1 MFLKRFAL
9 LAASA
14 FLALP
19 ALAQYQDAAPQSEAG
34 KVVLTLEDALKDEA
48 YRLPDD
54 YVGRW
59 GISWLHHWELTAGHP
74 RSPSPD
80 PSEWITQAYDSLQH

>member
-19 ALAQYQDAAPQSEAG
+19 ALAQYQDAAPQSETG
-34 KVVLTLEDALKDEA
+34 KVVLTLEDALKIA
-48 YRLPDD
+48 L
-54 YVGRW
+54 
-59 GISWLHHWELTAGHP
+59 S
-74 RSPSPD
+74 
-80 PSEWITQAYDSLQH
+80 

>member
-1 MFLKRFAL
+1 MYLKRIAL

-34 KVVLTLEDALKDEA
+34 KVVLTLEDALKIALSENTSVKVA
-48 YRLPDD
+48 EKSTSAPTR
-54 YVGRW
+54 RTMM
-59 GISWLHHWELTAGHP
+59 EKAP
-74 RSPSPD
+74 RAVAAWP
-80 PSEWITQAYDSLQH
+80 A